1 MSRKRPSKK
10 DREKL
15 KREETVPLPTGEAKI
30 RVYEDGAIMS
40 TSAGWGS
47 EGIAQAETNAIAGL
61 GRAETQ
67 MLRKKT
73 EDEQTARGK
82 ARKGAMNK
90 NTQFLADWV
99 NDEYDDFLHWWAAN
113 DSKNKSDRYRLI
125 LKKLVPN
132 PTRSD
137 PNGTAEISNEKVLI
151 NGKQLTVDKIRRVVE
166 RLLKSS
172 SET

>member
-10 DREKL
+10 DRDKL
-15 KREETVPLPTGEAKI
+15 KREGKVTLPTGAAKI
-30 RVYEDGAIMS
+30 RVYEDGVI
-40 TSAGWGS
+40 TSSASGWGA
-47 EGIAQAETNAIAGL
+47 EGIAQAETSAIAGL
-61 GRAETQ
+61 GMAEATT
-67 MLRKKT
+67 LKEKT
-73 EDEQTARGK
+73 ADEQTARGK

-113 DSKNKSDRYRLI
+113 ESKNKSDRYRLI

-151 NGKQLTVDKIRRVVE
+151 NGERLTADKIRRVVE